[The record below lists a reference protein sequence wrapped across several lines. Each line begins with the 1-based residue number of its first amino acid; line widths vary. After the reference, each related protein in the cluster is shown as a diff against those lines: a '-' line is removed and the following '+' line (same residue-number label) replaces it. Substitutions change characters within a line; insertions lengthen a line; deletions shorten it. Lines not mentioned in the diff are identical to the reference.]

1 MENQEPSTI
10 LFGKLEIL
18 TDEQFNTI
26 IQTMDREIAKVFLI
40 NAVKY
45 AYERGA
51 YDIAETELISKCIR
65 VLKVVDK

>member
-1 MENQEPSTI
+1 MENQELSTVV
-10 LFGKLEIL
+10 FGSLEIL

-51 YDIAETELISKCIR
+51 FTMPETELISKCIR
-65 VLKVVDK
+65 VLSVNDK